1 MWVTIPDLPDLQCQ
15 RTAVRRVQRVK
26 EEFEAKPQLAELVQE
41 HGEQHQTLNAKNHTE
56 QRVEMWI
63 SVPDQ
68 GGCQVE
74 TGLAHQAVIRG
85 RVVEV
90 ESPEVELKPKPKALA
105 QPPRA

>member
-1 MWVTIPDLPDLQCQ
+1 M
-15 RTAVRRVQRVK
+15 K

-41 HGEQHQTLNAKNHTE
+41 HGEQHQTLNAKNRTE

-63 SVPDQ
+63 SVHDQ
-68 GGCQVE
+68 GGGQVE
-74 TGLAHQAVIRG
+74 TGLAHQAVVRG

-105 QPPRA
+105 QLPRS